1 MSGIEG
7 KVVAITGASSGIGE
21 ATALL
26 LAERGAKIVLGAR
39 RPERLEALAA
49 RIEKAGGEAA
59 WVRTDVTRREDLS
72 GLVGLARDR
81 YGKLDVLVSN
91 AGVGLISRLDD
102 LRVEDWEEMIDVNLK
117 GVLYGIAAALPVFR
131 EQGFG
136 HFVNTVS
143 TAGLRIVPLQ
153 SVYAGTKNAVRT
165 ISEGLR
171 QEAGDSLRVTVVSPG
186 AVRTD
191 FAERMDPAVKEQID
205 KMMEVALSPDAVARA
220 IAFAIEQ
227 PDGVDVGDI
236 VVRPTPRDSPARPHG
251 SGARR
256 GSYFTARPQGR
267 HRAFR
272 SPFRSPSGALQAHCR
287 CLRRPVPARRPP
299 STGWR
304 ATR

>member
-7 KVVAITGASSGIGE
+7 KIVAVTGAGSGIGE

-26 LAERGAKIVLGAR
+26 LAERGAKVVLGAR
-39 RPERLEALAA
+39 RTERLEALAA

-59 WVRTDVTRREDLS
+59 WIRTDVTRRTD
-72 GLVGLARDR
+72 LVGLVDLARER
-81 YGKLDVLVSN
+81 YGRLDVLVGN
-91 AGVGLISRLDD
+91 AGVGLISPLDE
-102 LRVEDWEEMIDVNLK
+102 LRVDDWEEMIDVNLK

-131 EQGFG
+131 EQGSG
-136 HFVNTVS
+136 HFVNVVS
-143 TAGLRIVPLQ
+143 TAGLRVVPLQ

-191 FAERMDPAVKEQID
+191 FTERMGPEARERID
-205 KMMEVALSPDAVARA
+205 RMMETALSPDAVARA

-236 VVRPTPRDSPARPHG
+236 VVRPTA
-251 SGARR
+251 
-256 GSYFTARPQGR
+256 
-267 HRAFR
+267 
-272 SPFRSPSGALQAHCR
+272 QA
-287 CLRRPVPARRPP
+287 
-299 STGWR
+299 
-304 ATR
+304 

>member
-49 RIEKAGGEAA
+49 RIEAGGEAVWA
-59 WVRTDVTRREDLS
+59 RTDVTRHEDLS
-72 GLVGLARDR
+72 GLVKLARDR

-91 AGVGLISRLDD
+91 AGVGLISRLDE

-153 SVYAGTKNAVRT
+153 SVYSRH
-165 ISEGLR
+165 E
-171 QEAGDSLRVTVVSPG
+171 
-186 AVRTD
+186 
-191 FAERMDPAVKEQID
+191 ER
-205 KMMEVALSPDAVARA
+205 RA
-220 IAFAIEQ
+220 
-227 PDGVDVGDI
+227 
-236 VVRPTPRDSPARPHG
+236 HHL
-251 SGARR
+251 R
-256 GSYFTARPQGR
+256 GSAPGGRMTAC
-267 HRAFR
+267 A
-272 SPFRSPSGALQAHCR
+272 
-287 CLRRPVPARRPP
+287 
-299 STGWR
+299 
-304 ATR
+304 